1 MSRDNLVVALVGYG
15 YWGPNLLRN
24 YMELP
29 GVTVKWV
36 CDQDANKL
44 GRAKM
49 RYPSVTVTEDYS
61 DVLRDPEVDC
71 VLIATPIST
80 HFRLALAAIEADKH
94 VFVEKPM
101 TASILE
107 ARALIAAAES
117 RGVTLMVGHTFEFSA
132 PVVAIKNLI
141 DSGELG
147 DIYYVASS
155 RINLG
160 LHQKDVSVIWD
171 LAPHDFSILF
181 DWLGEEPEHV
191 SAVGRGCVNCKIP
204 DVAFVTLRF
213 PSGAVAEVQ
222 LSWLSPVKLRRTLV
236 VGSKKML
243 VYDDTESVEKV
254 KLYDHGVNV
263 MDPGSFGE
271 FQMSYRTGDI
281 VSPHLEACEPLFVE
295 AKHFVDSV
303 RTGSSPKTDGAS
315 GLRVVSTL
323 ERAEES
329 MRANGELIHA
339 GASVRQAAI
348 PGLELVTAHPAG
360 SGPIPRPAI

>member
-1 MSRDNLVVALVGYG
+1 MVMIGGKLTVGLVGYG

-29 GVTVKWV
+29 SADVKWV
-36 CDQDANKL
+36 CDRDTNKL
-44 GRAKM
+44 AKAKV
-49 RYPSVTVTEDYS
+49 RYPSITVTENYLDLLA
-61 DVLRDPEVDC
+61 DDDLDAVLV
-71 VLIATPIST
+71 ATPIST
-80 HFRLALAAIEADKH
+80 HYALGMAALDAGKH

-101 TASILE
+101 TASVLE
-107 ARALIAAAES
+107 AQALVAAAE
-117 RGVTLMVGHTFEFSA
+117 RAGRTLMVGHTFEYSA
-132 PVVAIKNLI
+132 PVQRIKEII

-155 RINLG
+155 RVNLG

-181 DWLGEEPEHV
+181 HWLGEEPVYV
-191 SAVGRGCVNCKIP
+191 SAIGRGCVRPEIP

-213 PSGAVAEVQ
+213 ASGAVAEVQ

-254 KLYDHGVNV
+254 KVFDDGVNLAE
-263 MDPGSFGE
+263 PNSFGE
-271 FQMSYRTGDI
+271 FQLTYRTGDI
-281 VSPHLEACEPLFVE
+281 VSPHLDSCEPLAAE

-303 RTGSSPKTDGAS
+303 LSGTRPATDGES
-315 GLRVVSTL
+315 GLRVVRAL

-329 MRANGELIHA
+329 MTSHSRRHDSLLVDCDEAANDPL
-339 GASVRQAAI
+339 
-348 PGLELVTAHPAG
+348 GLRVSLV
-360 SGPIPRPAI
+360 

>member
-1 MSRDNLVVALVGYG
+1 MKDGKLIVALIGYG

-29 GVTVKWV
+29 SAEVKWV
-36 CDQDANKL
+36 CDRDPNKL
-44 GRAKM
+44 MKAKV
-49 RYPSVTVTEDYS
+49 RYPSVTVTENYS
-61 DVLRDPEVDC
+61 DVLGDPEVDA
-71 VLIATPIST
+71 VLVATPIST
-80 HFRLALAAIEADKH
+80 HFALAMAALETGKH

-101 TASILE
+101 AASVLE
-107 ARALIAAAES
+107 AQALIAAADARE
-117 RGVTLMVGHTFEFSA
+117 RTLMVGHTFEYSA
-132 PVVAIKNLI
+132 PVIRIKEII

-155 RINLG
+155 RVNLG

-181 DWLGEEPEHV
+181 NWLGEEPEYV
-191 SAVGRGCVNCKIP
+191 SAVGRGCVRPEIP

-213 PSGAVAEVQ
+213 ASGAIAEVQ

-254 KLYDHGVNV
+254 KVFDDHVNIV
-263 MDPGSFGE
+263 DPGSFGE
-271 FQMSYRTGDI
+271 FQLTYRTGDV
-281 VSPHLEACEPLFVE
+281 VSPHLEACEPLCVE
-295 AKHFVDSV
+295 AKHFVDSILS
-303 RTGSSPKTDGAS
+303 GSRPRTDGES
-315 GLRVVSTL
+315 GLRVVRAL

-329 MRANGELIHA
+329 MRANGELLRSDTA
-339 GASVRQAAI
+339 SLQVPVPQLDTGALRRYRPRGVR
-348 PGLELVTAHPAG
+348 
-360 SGPIPRPAI
+360 SS

>member
-1 MSRDNLVVALVGYG
+1 MSLENLTVALVGYG

-29 GVTVKWV
+29 GVSVKWV
-36 CDQDANKL
+36 CDRDVSKL
-44 GRAKM
+44 AKAKM
-49 RYPSVTVTEDYS
+49 RYPVVTVTEDYQ
-61 DVLRDPEVDC
+61 DVLSDPEVDA
-71 VLIATPIST
+71 VLVATPIST
-80 HFRLALAAIEADKH
+80 HFRLALAAIEAGKH

-101 TASILE
+101 TASEHE
-107 ARALIAAAES
+107 AQALVASAEAHD
-117 RGVTLMVGHTFEFSA
+117 VMLMVGHTFEYSS
-132 PVVAIKNLI
+132 PVVAIKHLI
-141 DSGELG
+141 DSGEIG
-147 DIYYVASS
+147 DVYYVSSS

-160 LHQKDVSVIWD
+160 LHQKDASVIWD

-181 DWLGEEPEHV
+181 DWLGEEPEHI
-191 SAVGRGCVNCKIP
+191 SAVGRGCVKCDIP

-295 AKHFVDSV
+295 AKHFVDSI
-303 RTGSSPKTDGAS
+303 RSGSRPKTDGAS
-315 GLRVVSTL
+315 GLRVVRAL
-323 ERAEES
+323 ERAEAS
-329 MRANGELIHA
+329 MRANGALANLHPPTLAPSVPALEV
-339 GASVRQAAI
+339 ASV
-348 PGLELVTAHPAG
+348 GSSG
-360 SGPIPRPAI
+360 SGPVPRPAI